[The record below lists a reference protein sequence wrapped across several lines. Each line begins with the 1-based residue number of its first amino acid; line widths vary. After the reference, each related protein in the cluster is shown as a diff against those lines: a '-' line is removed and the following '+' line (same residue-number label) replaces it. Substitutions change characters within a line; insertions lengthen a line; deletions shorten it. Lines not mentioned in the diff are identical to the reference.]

1 MIKQQLLVFV
11 LRWALSSVSMWV
23 CLSLFATIDQQ
34 ANVWLFV
41 VAGLVFSLVNSIV
54 KPLVTTFTLPLII
67 VSMGIFTILINV
79 GMVALSV
86 WILPT
91 VRISFFG
98 ATMSALTMSVI
109 NGLANLLLPDYNK
122 E

>member
-1 MIKQQLLVFV
+1 
-11 LRWALSSVSMWV
+11 MWV

-54 KPLVTTFTLPLII
+54 KPLVTTFALPLII